1 MSIQEYNFPIFF
13 NSSAETGALPVG
25 ILGNEFSVQL
35 NNPIVVP
42 RNAIN
47 CTVEISSASIWNS
60 SPNIADYIGNNK
72 IYFTYLSVPHI
83 IQIPNGLYGS
93 EDIDSLIGI
102 YFSTN
107 GLPRLFEI
115 SSNEATQRVII
126 VFNNICV
133 IDFTQ
138 VRACSDVLGFNNVVG
153 PYATFPTYV
162 TAPNTARFNRV
173 EKYYIISNLIS
184 GGIPQNST
192 SSGILARIPINVR
205 NNSMINYEPLSAV
218 RCDGTELIGM
228 AKQVINFR
236 LVDQLLRN
244 LSTFDEDWSFCLN
257 IRYYLKV

>member
-13 NSSAETGALPVG
+13 NSSPESGAIPVG
-25 ILGNEFSVQL
+25 ALGNEFSVQL

-42 RNAIN
+42 RTAIN

-72 IYFTYLSVPHI
+72 IYFTYLTVDHI
-83 IQIPNGLYGS
+83 ITIPNGLYGA
-93 EDIDSLIGI
+93 EDLDSLIGI

-115 SSNEATQRVII
+115 SSNEATQRVVL

-138 VRACSDVLGFNNVVG
+138 PNSCSDVLGFNNVVG
-153 PYATFPTYV
+153 PFATFPTYI

-173 EKYYIISNLIS
+173 EKYYIISNLIG
-184 GGIPQNST
+184 GGIPQNAT
-192 SSGILARIPINVR
+192 SSGILARIPIDVR
-205 NNSMINYEPLSAV
+205 NNSLINYEPVNPTRS
-218 RCDGTELIGM
+218 DGSELIGM
-228 AKQVINFR
+228 AKQSITFR

-244 LSTFDEDWSFCLN
+244 VSTFDEDWSCCLN